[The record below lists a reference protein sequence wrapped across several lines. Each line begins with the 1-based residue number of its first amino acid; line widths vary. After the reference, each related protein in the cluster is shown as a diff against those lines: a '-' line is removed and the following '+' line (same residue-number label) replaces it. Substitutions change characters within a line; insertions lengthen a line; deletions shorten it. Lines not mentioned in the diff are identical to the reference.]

1 MGKPV
6 AQMEDQVP
14 PSQSPIPTQITP
26 DQLAEMKARAREMAI
41 QQTLAQQVAIPQQ
54 RPQVVYLRRNLTVA
68 EFLLVIL
75 LSCGLVTGIQAGWHF
90 ASNILPRLE
99 IKVR

>member
-1 MGKPV
+1 
-6 AQMEDQVP
+6 MEDQVP

-41 QQTLAQQVAIPQQ
+41 KQTLAQQVAIPQQ

>member
-1 MGKPV
+1 
-6 AQMEDQVP
+6 MEDQVP
-14 PSQSPIPTQITP
+14 PSQPSVPTQITP

-41 QQTLAQQVAIPQQ
+41 QQALAQQVTIPQQ

>member
-1 MGKPV
+1 
-6 AQMEDQVP
+6 MEDQVP
-14 PSQSPIPTQITP
+14 PSQPSVPTQITP

-41 QQTLAQQVAIPQQ
+41 QQALAQQVAIPQQ